1 MVLSSVLNG
10 ILLPFVL
17 VFALSLVNNKK
28 IMGDFI
34 NSKGHNYISWATV
47 GTLIVLTTTLIVM
60 TILPELV

>member
-1 MVLSSVLNG
+1 MVEEPQG
-10 ILLPFVL
+10 WYTFVL

-47 GTLIVLTTTLIVM
+47 VTLIVLTAVLLVM
-60 TILPELV
+60 TIVPDLI